1 MSSPNPQ
8 FDATPARSAG
18 QPTAGTMRSFPLI
31 ALVQL
36 ATYLAAITACI
47 DGRALYT
54 RLDQAAAEPLIA
66 ASVMLGAACL
76 VGLVGVI
83 IGSSQL
89 QLNRSAAVGGAVG
102 ALYGIVILA
111 VYAAPAP
118 IERAAAAAAI
128 MVLTTIAFR
137 IRAD

>member
-1 MSSPNPQ
+1 VNG
-8 FDATPARSAG
+8 PASEFNAAPTRSTA
-18 QPTAGTMRSFPLI
+18 QPTAGKMRSFPLL

-36 ATYLAAITACI
+36 ATYLAALTACI

-54 RLDQAAAEPLIA
+54 RLDQAASQPIIA
-66 ASVMLGAACL
+66 VSMVLGAACL

-83 IGSSQL
+83 IGASQL
-89 QLNRSAAVGGAVG
+89 QLNRSALVGGAVG

-118 IERAAAAAAI
+118 LERAAAAAALT
-128 MVLTTIAFR
+128 VLTTIAFR
-137 IRAD
+137 IRAA